1 MPRPR
6 GSADAM
12 LRISLSTHAKQQM
25 QRRSITVEEI
35 RSALTNSHTT
45 YPGTNLKGDTV
56 VVVGTCP
63 GGRDLCVV
71 VAEEDR
77 SFVVTTY
84 WKEDS

>member
-1 MPRPR
+1 MPPPR
-6 GSADAM
+6 WTADAM
-12 LRISLSTHAKQQM
+12 LRISLSSHAKQQM

-35 RSALTNSHTT
+35 RAALTNSHIT
-45 YPGTNLKGDTV
+45 YPGTNPKGDTV

-63 GGRDLCVV
+63 NGRELCVV
-71 VAEEDR
+71 VAKEDT